1 MYGSWDMLRDGRTDG
16 RTDGK
21 SDIEAPP
28 KNYAS

>member
-1 MYGSWDMLRDGRTDG
+1 MNG

-28 KNYAS
+28 KNYARSKLTMTITKPN